1 MNRTRLTLVIGFA
14 LAALL
19 STRQVLNKL
28 HLTNGGTLPTDQK
41 QASDRAPTSERRTT
55 SPTNRPGLRLENYPS
70 LSPIVAAHLSNSWR
84 LPFGIQL
91 QDVISTRE
99 ADILELLA
107 GQGSPSNR
115 VAHLSILGAIGGDQ
129 TASRLVKMLLEEFAG
144 QTLDDNDCAAIQ
156 NAIFA
161 LGCISPRSEVAKEF
175 LENATSESYWSPR
188 RSWRSNNSVRFPDD
202 QLNVQLAQESLIAL
216 GVGGQESA
224 LLLAEQIRLSTAEE
238 KAQWASTVVDAMF
251 YFDRA
256 KIQKGPV
263 LPEQGED
270 VANEFMRWA
279 TTEKEDDEGRGR
291 RRRRKSSQWPTAPTD
306 APPPPHVQVHP
317 CT

>member
-1 MNRTRLTLVIGFA
+1 MHEPENRVDARFA
-14 LAALL
+14 QPYLAPKTAMPAG
-19 STRQVLNKL
+19 SDHRVEIPFSK
-28 HLTNGGTLPTDQK
+28 TNSH
-41 QASDRAPTSERRTT
+41 QAPGIVPFPAPIAS
-55 SPTNRPGLRLENYPS
+55 
-70 LSPIVAAHLSNSWR
+70 AFSNSWR
-84 LPFGIQL
+84 IPFGI
-91 QDVISTRE
+91 TE
-99 ADILELLA
+99 ADVHSVTEGAILSSLA
-107 GQGSPSNR
+107 IQTSPSNR

-161 LGCISPRSEVAKEF
+161 LGCISPRSEVAREF
-175 LENATSESYWSPR
+175 LENATSESYWSQR
-188 RSWRSNNSVRFPDD
+188 RSWRSNNSVRFQDD

-224 LLLAEQIRLSTAEE
+224 VLLAEQIRLSTAEE
-238 KAQWASTVVDAMF
+238 KARWASTVVDAMF

-279 TTEKEDDEGRGR
+279 TTEKGKYWRSWSRSSHEAEIPP
-291 RRRRKSSQWPTAPTD
+291 RK
-306 APPPPHVQVHP
+306 
-317 CT
+317 